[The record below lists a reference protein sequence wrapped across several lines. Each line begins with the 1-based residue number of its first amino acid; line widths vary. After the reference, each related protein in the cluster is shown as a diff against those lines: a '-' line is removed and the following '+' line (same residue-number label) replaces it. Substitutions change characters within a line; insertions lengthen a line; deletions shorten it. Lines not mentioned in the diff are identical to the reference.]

1 MDVPIGLKSTALT
14 LGDSPQWP
22 LTLIS
27 VGMATGLVLTGVSSQ
42 LSDVYYCGVAAMW
55 SQLIWQIWYVLRMH
69 NACSVLLRLLSA
81 LDISKVGRYPRLEEP
96 VDPIQLQQVCGR
108 GAHSVDHRRAL
119 LELAS

>member
-27 VGMATGLVLTGVSSQ
+27 VGMTTGLVLTGVSSQ

-55 SQLIWQIWYVLRMH
+55 SQLIWQIWYALRMH
-69 NACSVLLRLLSA
+69 NACSICYDCSLYSISLRSADIHDTRNLWIRFNSNKYAGGVLTLSIIA
-81 LDISKVGRYPRLEEP
+81 G
-96 VDPIQLQQVCGR
+96 
-108 GAHSVDHRRAL
+108 HF
-119 LELAS
+119 